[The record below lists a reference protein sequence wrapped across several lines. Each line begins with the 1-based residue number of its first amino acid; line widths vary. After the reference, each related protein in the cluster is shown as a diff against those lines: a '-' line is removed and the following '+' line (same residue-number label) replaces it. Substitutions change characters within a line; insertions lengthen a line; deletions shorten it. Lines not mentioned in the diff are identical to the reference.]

1 MQEDGIEILVELFQF
16 VGGCCGRVCH
26 CFYIFYLAYFQFP
39 VDVLAK
45 LFQPTDVGG
54 TDVEYI
60 ADIFFFYVI
69 RFPQLVIDFL

>member
-16 VGGCCGRVCH
+16 VGGCCGRVCY

-45 LFQPTDVGG
+45 LFQLADVGG

-60 ADIFFFYVI
+60 ADIFLFYVI
-69 RFPQLVIDFL
+69 RFPQLVVDFL

>member
-16 VGGCCGRVCH
+16 VGGCCGRVRH

-45 LFQPTDVGG
+45 LFQLTDVGG
-54 TDVEYI
+54 TDVEYV

-69 RFPQLVIDFL
+69 NVSSI